1 MGFEKM
7 QAWTGSAAI
16 LEYCGSWMQDCVIAV
31 QQTVQNEVL
40 GLGDVLIEEWKDQS
54 EIQRVM
60 F

>member
-1 MGFEKM
+1 MD
-7 QAWTGSAAI
+7 WISSN
-16 LEYCGSWMQDCVIAV
+16 LECCGSWMQDCVIVV

-54 EIQRVM
+54 EIRRVM